1 MAKHPI
7 VVTVNGTE
15 YEVEVEPRLLLV
27 QLIRDHIGLTGTHI
41 GCETSNCGACT
52 VILDGES
59 VKSCSVFAVQ
69 ADGSEVLTIEGLSK
83 DGRLHPIQEAL
94 WESHGVQCGFCTA
107 GFVMQAFWL
116 LKENPK
122 PTEGQ
127 IRHGISGN
135 LCMCTGYTSIVEGVK
150 EAAGKAAKIA

>member
-1 MAKHPI
+1 LAKHPI
-7 VVTVNGTE
+7 VVTVNGTK

-27 QLIRDHIGLTGTHI
+27 QLIRDQIGLTGTHV
-41 GCETSNCGACT
+41 GCETTNCGACT

-69 ADGSEVLTIEGLSK
+69 ADGSEVLTIEGLSR

-94 WESHGVQCGFCTA
+94 WESHGVQCGFCTP
-107 GFVMQAFWL
+107 GFVMQALWL

-122 PTEGQ
+122 PTEEQ

-135 LCMCTGYTSIVEGVK
+135 LCMCTGYASIVEGVK
-150 EAAGKAAKIA
+150 EAARKAAKIA